1 MVRRIP
7 GKVKEALPFAC
18 RKAQLELLLRGA
30 PACNVETEAGTRDV
44 HGAEKPAVGAEN
56 RNRHARQTVLEL
68 VDDHGVALPADAL
81 ELALKLARIGDRR
94 RRSSLERPREDVPKS
109 RRVERGENDLA
120 ARACVQRVALPDPI
134 DRLITCGAS
143 ICSTTSSASR
153 PRSTLSVTVSRVS
166 SATRL
171 SGLRDTTE
179 RWHEPGSVRA
189 CV

>member
-18 RKAQLELLLRGA
+18 RKAQLELLQRGA

-81 ELALKLARIGDRR
+81 ELALKLARIGDGRR
-94 RRSSLERPREDVPKS
+94 RRSLEGPREDAPES
-109 RRVERGENDLA
+109 RRVERRERSCRPSLRAADSA
-120 ARACVQRVALPDPI
+120 ARPN
-134 DRLITCGAS
+134 
-143 ICSTTSSASR
+143 R
-153 PRSTLSVTVSRVS
+153 P
-166 SATRL
+166 
-171 SGLRDTTE
+171 
-179 RWHEPGSVRA
+179 PGSRA
-189 CV
+189 